1 MTSAP
6 DTTPAAV
13 EAMCE
18 RLERIELRTDGDI
31 TYDAFRNPDGPK
43 AAAMLR
49 AVARE
54 RGKTRA
60 AIESQASAIRNLRA
74 NEESEINIL
83 RSRSRDHYIATVTLD
98 SEREA
103 NAHLTDALLAAE
115 AEAAALREALTKMRG
130 YAVHDHGCG
139 MNALLM
145 PRLPQVKKCTCGL
158 SDLIKETSDGL

>member
-1 MTSAP
+1 MTPTP

-18 RLERIELRTDGDI
+18 RLLAGDLCTVEL
-31 TYDAFRNPDGPK
+31 APV

-49 AVARE
+49 EVARE
-54 RGKTRA
+54 RDKTRA

-83 RSRSRDHYIATVTLD
+83 RSRSRDHYIATATLD

-103 NAHLTDALLAAE
+103 NARLTDALLAAE
-115 AEAAALREALTKMRG
+115 AEAAALREALEQIERTPAWG
-130 YAVHDHGCG
+130 YPERWETTPAEVRQLARA
-139 MNALLM
+139 AL
-145 PRLPQVKKCTCGL
+145 
-158 SDLIKETSDGL
+158 KEPSHED